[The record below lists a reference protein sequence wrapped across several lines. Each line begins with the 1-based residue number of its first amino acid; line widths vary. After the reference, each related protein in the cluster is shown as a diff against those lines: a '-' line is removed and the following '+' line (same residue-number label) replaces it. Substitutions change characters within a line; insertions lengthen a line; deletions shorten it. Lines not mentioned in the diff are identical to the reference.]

1 MDQQTLPVDDAIRS
15 IDRMENIM
23 MEYGQELIMSLIV
36 LIVGL
41 LIVRWV
47 MKPIRRGLNRIIPS
61 TTTASTIANI
71 IGVFLLTAVLI
82 SAASEA
88 GFEVVPIF
96 RLIMAVLLIVV
107 GVIIFFRPYI
117 PTLPFEVGQ
126 TIKAAGLMG
135 KVEAISFV
143 NTRIRTFDGKV
154 FFVPNK
160 TILND
165 IVINYHFTPTRRM
178 KIDIPIRYD
187 QDIIKAKRLLEAV
200 MIEDPRVKK
209 SPRPVVWVMDVSNGC
224 VKLGGRCWAD
234 NIKYWATRVD
244 LIEKAKIRF
253 DNEGIAISYPHLGVH
268 HFDTSGEHIDMDEKF
283 AGHVEAPS
291 PAV

>member
-1 MDQQTLPVDDAIRS
+1 MNPQDLPVDDAIRT

-23 MEYGQELIMSLIV
+23 TEYGQELIMSLIV

-41 LIVRWV
+41 LIVRLV
-47 MKPIRRGLNRIIPS
+47 MKPIRTGLNRIIPS
-61 TTTASTIANI
+61 ATTASTIANI
-71 IGVFLLTAVLI
+71 IGVFLLTAVLV

-96 RLIMAVLLIVV
+96 RLIMAVLLMVV

-187 QDIIKAKRLLEAV
+187 QDIIKAKQLLETV

-209 SPRPVVWVMDVSNGC
+209 SPRPVVWVLDVSNGC
-224 VKLGGRCWAD
+224 IKLGGRCWAD
-234 NIKYWATRVD
+234 NLKYWATRVD

-268 HFDTSGEHIDMDEKF
+268 NFDAHREDTVVEERFTSRMEE
-283 AGHVEAPS
+283 PS
-291 PAV
+291 PAA

>member
-1 MDQQTLPVDDAIRS
+1 MDQQTLPVDEAIRS

-23 MEYGQELIMSLIV
+23 TEYGQELIISLIV

-47 MKPIRRGLNRIIPS
+47 MKPIRTGLNRIIPS
-61 TTTASTIANI
+61 ATTASTIANI

-96 RLIMAVLLIVV
+96 RLIMAVLLTVV
-107 GVIIFFRPYI
+107 GVMIFFRPYI

-187 QDIIKAKRLLEAV
+187 QDIIRAKQLLEAV

-209 SPRPVVWVMDVSNGC
+209 SPRPVVWVLDVSNGC
-224 VKLGGRCWAD
+224 IKLGGRCWAD
-234 NIKYWATRVD
+234 NLKYWATRVD

-253 DNEGIAISYPHLGVH
+253 DNEGISISYPHLGVH
-268 HFDTSGEHIDMDEKF
+268 NFDVYKEDAVVEERF
-283 AGHVEAPS
+283 ASRTEASS